1 MKRFSQFLLM
11 LAVMVSPIVVAA
23 QCVGNGGYV
32 EDGDEIP
39 CSPGNPCCTDP
50 VACNA
55 PCNNYDPDYAGTNG
69 CDLSC
74 APIDSEVW
82 FLLIGGAVFGGFMLN
97 RRRELE
103 LVAEEVKN

>member
-1 MKRFSQFLLM
+1 M

-23 QCVGNGGYV
+23 QCGIGGYV

-39 CSPGNPCCTDP
+39 CSPGNPCCLDP
-50 VACNA
+50 AACNA
-55 PCNNYDPDYAGTNG
+55 DCNNYDPDYAGTNG

>member
-23 QCVGNGGYV
+23 QCGIGGYV
-32 EDGDEIP
+32 ENGNEEP
-39 CSPGNPCCTDP
+39 CSTGNPCCLNP
-50 VACNA
+50 AACNA
-55 PCNNYDPDYAGTNG
+55 DCNNYDPDYAATGG

-74 APIDSEVW
+74 MPIDSEVW